1 MDHTQSHPLPFI
13 ISTICTNLCFI
24 LTSRSPSLSS
34 TPHYSPRSPIIRTMG
49 IHISRTAAL
58 APISAA
64 STVIGFV
71 SFGVTVGTF
80 LRVFWGNIQTVM
92 HARREIPVSA
102 ECVICG

>member
-1 MDHTQSHPLPFI
+1 
-13 ISTICTNLCFI
+13 
-24 LTSRSPSLSS
+24 
-34 TPHYSPRSPIIRTMG
+34 MG

-102 ECVICG
+102 ECVNLAVRLVGCVLHVGGVKGEQKEKGRREERGART

>member
-1 MDHTQSHPLPFI
+1 
-13 ISTICTNLCFI
+13 
-24 LTSRSPSLSS
+24 
-34 TPHYSPRSPIIRTMG
+34 MG

-102 ECVICG
+102 LSACVRGCVCIQMLWLFRVSVLWAMKARKARKEYTRETRGL